1 MIQLA
6 AELDWIMQK
15 GVSQDIKEGWGQM
28 IPKVI
33 TVAKEERENQNIEAL
48 LSTAPDNISDGK
60 LLWCLHND
68 YWMISHD
75 LFLL

>member
-6 AELDWIMQK
+6 AELDRIMQK

-33 TVAKEERENQNIEAL
+33 TVAEEERENQNIEAL

-60 LLWCLHND
+60 LL
-68 YWMISHD
+68 
-75 LFLL
+75 